1 MCVYLLGF
9 YKSVQDMGWY
19 FRMNLHLPIHILWH
33 YQTAMSARKRLNAN
47 ISCHPT
53 EANGLS
59 NKLLYLESMAWWHS
73 RFSLSIVFSIAD
85 ESEKVRFELPSLPVM
100 LEKKWPPCE
109 YPLHQSTLLVFLAS
123 CLLSEWTTY
132 EFLPPVTSVLIQH
145 LHLSWFWYVYFSH
158 LDWFY
163 LSYFIH
169 TCNIIVIM
177 RTKLSFTIM

>member
-100 LEKKWPPCE
+100 LEKKMAAMWI
-109 YPLHQSTLLVFLAS
+109 ST
-123 CLLSEWTTY
+123 
-132 EFLPPVTSVLIQH
+132 PPVHSVSFPGILFAVRVDYVWIFAPSHIGLNSTPAFELILICVFFTSWLVLFVI
-145 LHLSWFWYVYFSH
+145 LYSH
-158 LDWFY
+158 
-163 LSYFIH
+163 
-169 TCNIIVIM
+169 M
-177 RTKLSFTIM
+177 